1 MGHGHKGCVTGWNSN
16 GRLIV
21 FWPKEAEGEAWG
33 NQRNEKSRDYPEE
46 RWPEFCVW
54 TLHKA
59 DLGLEHSWLSAGYTP
74 RTGGSA
80 KSCEHPGV
88 LMEEVGIP
96 ESVPQGSWG
105 TTWDLHCHPPQVR
118 QSLPFQFNQVNCL
131 LRKSVNNVGMN
142 TTELSLD
149 YKTFN
154 VQVIIPNYPRQEEPE
169 KSGLLSRE
177 KTRKWRRRKKG
188 KRRRRRRWR
197 KRIRTFQRAVQ
208 DVWDNIKKANI

>member
-1 MGHGHKGCVTGWNSN
+1 
-16 GRLIV
+16 
-21 FWPKEAEGEAWG
+21 
-33 NQRNEKSRDYPEE
+33 
-46 RWPEFCVW
+46 
-54 TLHKA
+54 
-59 DLGLEHSWLSAGYTP
+59 
-74 RTGGSA
+74 
-80 KSCEHPGV
+80 
-88 LMEEVGIP
+88 
-96 ESVPQGSWG
+96 
-105 TTWDLHCHPPQVR
+105 
-118 QSLPFQFNQVNCL
+118 
-131 LRKSVNNVGMN
+131 MN